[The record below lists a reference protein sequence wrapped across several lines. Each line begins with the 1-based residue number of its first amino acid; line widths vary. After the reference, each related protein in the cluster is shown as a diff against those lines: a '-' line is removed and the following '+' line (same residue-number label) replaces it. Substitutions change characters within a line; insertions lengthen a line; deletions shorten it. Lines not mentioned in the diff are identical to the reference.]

1 MCDISV
7 NRADKWLTLDGRV
20 IYSSCWQMDLDLR
33 RNLLKYKNT
42 DILQLSLSVF
52 HASYD
57 PTLIKVSLVLQT
69 LENYNANMKTMR
81 F

>member
-1 MCDISV
+1 
-7 NRADKWLTLDGRV
+7 
-20 IYSSCWQMDLDLR
+20 MDLDLR
-33 RNLLKYKNT
+33 RNLLKYKIT

-81 F
+81 FSYVYLFMCVGLF